1 MPFHVLMMCHFKKL
15 LTYMLTHL
23 TGHHA
28 LGGLTKSIAVHQLT
42 LSVIKP
48 MLRLVTIVTAENVG
62 LYFSIDEGISEWNG
76 VEWKAVHEWLSIDL
90 WTLYTGS
97 DTVT

>member
-1 MPFHVLMMCHFKKL
+1 
-15 LTYMLTHL
+15 
-23 TGHHA
+23 
-28 LGGLTKSIAVHQLT
+28 
-42 LSVIKP
+42 
-48 MLRLVTIVTAENVG
+48 LVTIVTAENVG